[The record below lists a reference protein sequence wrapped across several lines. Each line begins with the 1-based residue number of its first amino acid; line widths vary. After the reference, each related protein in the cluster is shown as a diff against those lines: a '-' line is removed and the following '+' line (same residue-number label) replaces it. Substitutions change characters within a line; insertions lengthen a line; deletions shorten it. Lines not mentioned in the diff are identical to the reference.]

1 MKNIFTKMR
10 TSLNSW
16 SFFSLIIVLFV
27 STPIIL
33 IALNIFNPSNEVFE
47 HIKNYLLMSYIKNTL
62 IMAIG
67 TGLFS
72 IIIGVSSAYFVSLYD
87 FPLRKFFSWVLILPL
102 AIPDYIGAHVYAN
115 IFSYTG
121 YIPTLLRE
129 KFDIFYTFDIM
140 NLGGAIFVLTL
151 CFYPYVYIL
160 VKSFLSK
167 QSNSL
172 IEVSKSLGK
181 NNREIFWKVLL
192 PISRGAIV
200 GGVTLVILEVL
211 NAYGLPNYFGI
222 QTFSTGIFRVW
233 FSFKDLD
240 TAIKMSAMLL
250 IVTYTIILGE
260 KFLRRRRSYS
270 FSNTKISPIR
280 RQKLQGKNKFFV
292 LLWLNIIF
300 VFAFIIPILQ
310 LFYWAS
316 LTYKE
321 VLNKEFF
328 ILVRNSFGITLISTI
343 IIIVFS
349 VIIANTTRLSK
360 GRLALII
367 SKAATMG
374 YSIPGAVISI
384 GMLLFFISLDE
395 SLEPLY
401 KLVGIDNTLFLTLS
415 FTLLISAYLVR
426 FLAISYN
433 TVESGFEK
441 VGLKFHEASRTLGK
455 GISKTFF
462 LVDLP
467 MIKNSLIGAGILVF
481 IEIIKELPLTM
492 LLRPFNFHTLST
504 AIKKYAED
512 EMLPEASI
520 PSLILIAVC
529 IVLLIV
535 FNKIGKGKKN

>member
-1 MKNIFTKMR
+1 MKNIFTKIR

-16 SFFSLIIVLFV
+16 SFFSLIIILFV

-47 HIKNYLLMSYIKNTL
+47 HIKNYLLASYIKNTL

-87 FPLRKFFSWVLILPL
+87 FPLRKFFSWALVLPL

-129 KFDIFYTFDIM
+129 KFDIEYNFDIM
-140 NLGGAIFVLTL
+140 NIGGAIFVLTL
-151 CFYPYVYIL
+151 CFYPYVFIL

-181 NNREIFWKVLL
+181 NNKQIFWKVLL

-250 IVTYTIILGE
+250 FVTYTIILGE
-260 KFLRRRRSYS
+260 KFLRRRKSYS
-270 FSNTKISPIR
+270 FSNTKIRPII
-280 RQKLQGKNKFFV
+280 RQKLNKKNKVMV
-292 LLWLNIIF
+292 LSWLSLVF
-300 VFAFIIPILQ
+300 GFAFIIPILQ
-310 LFYWAS
+310 LSYWAS
-316 LTYKE
+316 LTYRHI
-321 VLNKEFF
+321 LNREFL
-328 ILVRNSFGITLISTI
+328 ILIRNSFGITIISTLI
-343 IIIVFS
+343 IIIFS
-349 VIIANTTRLSK
+349 IVIANTTRLSK
-360 GRLALII
+360 GKLSIII
-367 SKAATMG
+367 SKGATMG

-384 GMLLFFISLDE
+384 GMLLFFISLDGK
-395 SLEPLY
+395 LVPLY
-401 KLVGIDNTLFLTLS
+401 NLVGIDNSLFLTLS
-415 FTLLISAYLVR
+415 FALLVSAYLVR

-433 TVESGFEK
+433 TIESGFEK

-455 GISKTFF
+455 GISKTFL

-467 MIKNSLIGAGILVF
+467 MIKNSILGAGILVF

-492 LLRPFNFHTLST
+492 LLRPFNFNTLST
-504 AIKKYAED
+504 AIKKFAED

-520 PSLILIAVC
+520 PSLILIGVC
-529 IVLLIV
+529 LVLLLI
-535 FNKIGKGKKN
+535 FNKLEKGKKN

>member
-16 SFFSLIIVLFV
+16 SFFSLIIILFV

-47 HIKNYLLMSYIKNTL
+47 HIKNYLLASYIKNTL

-87 FPLRKFFSWVLILPL
+87 FPLRKFFSWALVLPL

-129 KFDIFYTFDIM
+129 KFDIEYNFDIM
-140 NLGGAIFVLTL
+140 NIGGAIFVLTL
-151 CFYPYVYIL
+151 CFYPYVFIL

-181 NNREIFWKVLL
+181 NNKQIFWKVLL

-200 GGVTLVILEVL
+200 GGATLVILEVL

-250 IVTYTIILGE
+250 FVTYTIILGE
-260 KFLRRRRSYS
+260 KFLRRRKSYS
-270 FSNTKISPIR
+270 FSNTKIRPII
-280 RQKLQGKNKFFV
+280 RQKLNKKNKVMV
-292 LLWLNIIF
+292 LSWLSLVF
-300 VFAFIIPILQ
+300 SFAFIIPILQ
-310 LFYWAS
+310 LSYWAS
-316 LTYKE
+316 LTYRHI
-321 VLNKEFF
+321 LNREFL
-328 ILVRNSFGITLISTI
+328 ILIRNSFGITIISTLI
-343 IIIVFS
+343 IIIFS
-349 VIIANTTRLSK
+349 IVIANTTRLSK
-360 GRLALII
+360 GKLSIII
-367 SKAATMG
+367 SKGATMG

-384 GMLLFFISLDE
+384 GMLLFFISLDGK
-395 SLEPLY
+395 LVPLY
-401 KLVGIDNTLFLTLS
+401 NLVGIDNSLFLTLS
-415 FTLLISAYLVR
+415 FALLVSAYLVR

-433 TVESGFEK
+433 TIESGFEK

-455 GISKTFF
+455 GISKTFL

-467 MIKNSLIGAGILVF
+467 MIKNSILGAGILVF

-492 LLRPFNFHTLST
+492 LLRPFNFNTLST
-504 AIKKYAED
+504 AIKKFAED

-520 PSLILIAVC
+520 PSLILIGVC
-529 IVLLIV
+529 LVLLLIY
-535 FNKIGKGKKN
+535 NKLEKGKKN

>member
-1 MKNIFTKMR
+1 MKNIFTKIR

-16 SFFSLIIVLFV
+16 SFFSLIIILFV

-47 HIKNYLLMSYIKNTL
+47 HIKNYLLASYIKNTL

-87 FPLRKFFSWVLILPL
+87 FPLRKFFSWALVLPL

-129 KFDIFYTFDIM
+129 KFDIEYNFDIM
-140 NLGGAIFVLTL
+140 NIGGAIFVLTL
-151 CFYPYVYIL
+151 CFYPYVFIL

-181 NNREIFWKVLL
+181 NNKQIFWKVLL

-250 IVTYTIILGE
+250 FVTYTIILGE
-260 KFLRRRRSYS
+260 KFLRRRKSYS
-270 FSNTKISPIR
+270 FSNTKIRPII
-280 RQKLQGKNKFFV
+280 RQKLNKKNKVMV
-292 LLWLNIIF
+292 LSWLSLIF
-300 VFAFIIPILQ
+300 GFAFIIPILQ
-310 LFYWAS
+310 LSYWAS
-316 LTYKE
+316 LTYRYI
-321 VLNKEFF
+321 LNREFL
-328 ILVRNSFGITLISTI
+328 ILIRNSFGITIISTLI
-343 IIIVFS
+343 IIIFS
-349 VIIANTTRLSK
+349 IVIANTTRLSK
-360 GRLALII
+360 GKLSIII
-367 SKAATMG
+367 SKGATMG

-384 GMLLFFISLDE
+384 GMLLFFISLDGK
-395 SLEPLY
+395 LVPLY
-401 KLVGIDNTLFLTLS
+401 NLVGIDNSLFLTLS
-415 FTLLISAYLVR
+415 FALLVSAYLVR

-433 TVESGFEK
+433 TIESGFEK

-455 GISKTFF
+455 GISKTFL

-467 MIKNSLIGAGILVF
+467 MIKNSILGAGILVF

-492 LLRPFNFHTLST
+492 LLRPFNFNTLST
-504 AIKKYAED
+504 AIKKFAED

-520 PSLILIAVC
+520 PSLILIGVC
-529 IVLLIV
+529 LVLLLIY
-535 FNKIGKGKKN
+535 NKLEKGKKN

>member
-1 MKNIFTKMR
+1 MKNIFTKIR

-16 SFFSLIIVLFV
+16 SFFSLIIILFV

-47 HIKNYLLMSYIKNTL
+47 HIKNYLLASYIKNTL

-87 FPLRKFFSWVLILPL
+87 FPLRKFFSWALVLPL

-129 KFDIFYTFDIM
+129 KFGITYNFDIM

-160 VKSFLSK
+160 VKSFLAK

-181 NNREIFWKVLL
+181 NNKQIFWKVLL

-200 GGVTLVILEVL
+200 GGATLVILEVL

-250 IVTYTIILGE
+250 FVTYTIILGE
-260 KFLRRRRSYS
+260 KFLRRRKSYS
-270 FSNTKISPIR
+270 FSNTKIRPII
-280 RQKLQGKNKFFV
+280 RQKLNKKNKVMV
-292 LLWLNIIF
+292 LSWLSLVF
-300 VFAFIIPILQ
+300 SFAFIIPILQ
-310 LFYWAS
+310 LSYWAS
-316 LTYKE
+316 LTYRHI
-321 VLNKEFF
+321 LNREFL
-328 ILVRNSFGITLISTI
+328 ILIRNSFGITIISTLI
-343 IIIVFS
+343 IIIFS
-349 VIIANTTRLSK
+349 IVIANTTRLSK
-360 GRLALII
+360 GKLSIII
-367 SKAATMG
+367 SKGATMG

-384 GMLLFFISLDE
+384 GMLLFFISLDGK
-395 SLEPLY
+395 LVPLY
-401 KLVGIDNTLFLTLS
+401 NLVGIDNSLFLTLS
-415 FTLLISAYLVR
+415 FALLVSAYLVR

-433 TVESGFEK
+433 TIESGFEK

-455 GISKTFF
+455 GISKTFL

-467 MIKNSLIGAGILVF
+467 MIKNSILGAGILVF

-492 LLRPFNFHTLST
+492 LLRPFNFNTLST
-504 AIKKYAED
+504 AIKKFAED

-520 PSLILIAVC
+520 PSLILIGVC
-529 IVLLIV
+529 LVLLLIY
-535 FNKIGKGKKN
+535 NKLEKGKKN

>member
-16 SFFSLIIVLFV
+16 SFFSLIIIIFV

-33 IALNIFNPSNEVFE
+33 IALNIFNPSNEIFE
-47 HIKNYLLMSYIKNTL
+47 HIKNYLLVSYIKNTL

-87 FPLRKFFSWVLILPL
+87 FPLRKFFSWALVLPL

-121 YIPTLLRE
+121 YIPTLLRK
-129 KFDIFYTFDIM
+129 KFDIVYNFDIM

-181 NNREIFWKVLL
+181 NNKQIFWKVLL

-250 IVTYTIILGE
+250 FVTYTIILGE
-260 KFLRRRRSYS
+260 KFLRRRKNYS
-270 FSNTKISPIR
+270 FSNTKIRPII
-280 RQKLQGKNKFFV
+280 RQKLNKKNKVIV
-292 LLWLNIIF
+292 LSWLSLVF
-300 VFAFIIPILQ
+300 SFAFIIPILQ
-310 LFYWAS
+310 LSYWAS
-316 LTYKE
+316 LTYKHILNRE
-321 VLNKEFF
+321 FLVL
-328 ILVRNSFGITLISTI
+328 IRNSFGITVISTLI
-343 IIIVFS
+343 IIIFS
-349 VIIANTTRLSK
+349 IVIANTTRLSK
-360 GRLALII
+360 GKLSIII
-367 SKAATMG
+367 SRGATMG

-384 GMLLFFISLDE
+384 GMLLFFISLDGK
-395 SLEPLY
+395 LLPLY
-401 KLVGIDNTLFLTLS
+401 NLVGIGNSLFLTLS
-415 FTLLISAYLVR
+415 FALLVSAYLVR

-433 TVESGFEK
+433 TIESGFEK

-455 GISKTFF
+455 GISKTFL

-467 MIKNSLIGAGILVF
+467 MIKNSILGAGILVF

-492 LLRPFNFHTLST
+492 LLRPFNFNTLST
-504 AIKKYAED
+504 AIKKFAED

-520 PSLILIAVC
+520 PSLILIGVC
-529 IVLLIV
+529 LVLLLIY
-535 FNKIGKGKKN
+535 NKLEKGKKN

>member
-16 SFFSLIIVLFV
+16 SFFSLIIILFV

-47 HIKNYLLMSYIKNTL
+47 HIKNYLLASYIKNTL

-87 FPLRKFFSWVLILPL
+87 FPLRKFFSWALVLPL

-129 KFDIFYTFDIM
+129 KFGITYNFDIM

-160 VKSFLSK
+160 VKSFLAK

-181 NNREIFWKVLL
+181 NNKQIFWKVLL

-200 GGVTLVILEVL
+200 GGATLVILEVL

-250 IVTYTIILGE
+250 FVTYTIILGE
-260 KFLRRRRSYS
+260 KFLRRRKSYS
-270 FSNTKISPIR
+270 FSNTKIRPII
-280 RQKLQGKNKFFV
+280 RQKLNKKNKVMV
-292 LLWLNIIF
+292 LSWLSLVF
-300 VFAFIIPILQ
+300 SFAFIIPILQ
-310 LFYWAS
+310 LSYWAS
-316 LTYKE
+316 LTYRHI
-321 VLNKEFF
+321 LNREFL
-328 ILVRNSFGITLISTI
+328 ILIRNSFGITIISTLI
-343 IIIVFS
+343 IIIFS
-349 VIIANTTRLSK
+349 IVIANTTRLSK
-360 GRLALII
+360 GKLSIII
-367 SKAATMG
+367 SKGATMG

-384 GMLLFFISLDE
+384 GMLLFFISLDGK
-395 SLEPLY
+395 LVPLY
-401 KLVGIDNTLFLTLS
+401 NLVGIDNSLFLTLS
-415 FTLLISAYLVR
+415 FALLVSAYLVR

-433 TVESGFEK
+433 TIESGFEK

-455 GISKTFF
+455 GISKTFL

-467 MIKNSLIGAGILVF
+467 MIKNSILGAGILVF

-492 LLRPFNFHTLST
+492 LLRPFNFNTLST
-504 AIKKYAED
+504 AIKKFAED

-520 PSLILIAVC
+520 PSLILIGVC
-529 IVLLIV
+529 LVLLLIY
-535 FNKIGKGKKN
+535 NKLEKGKKN

>member
-1 MKNIFTKMR
+1 MKNIFTKIR

-16 SFFSLIIVLFV
+16 SFFSLIIILFV

-47 HIKNYLLMSYIKNTL
+47 HIKNYLLASYIKNTL

-87 FPLRKFFSWVLILPL
+87 FPLRKFFSWALVLPL

-129 KFDIFYTFDIM
+129 KFDIEYNFDIM
-140 NLGGAIFVLTL
+140 NIGGAIFVLTL
-151 CFYPYVYIL
+151 CFYPYVFIL

-181 NNREIFWKVLL
+181 NNKQIFWKVLL

-250 IVTYTIILGE
+250 FVTYTIILGE
-260 KFLRRRRSYS
+260 KFLRRRKSYS
-270 FSNTKISPIR
+270 FSNTKIRPII
-280 RQKLQGKNKFFV
+280 RQKLNKKNKVMV
-292 LLWLNIIF
+292 LSSLSLVF
-300 VFAFIIPILQ
+300 GFAFIIPILQ
-310 LFYWAS
+310 LSYWAS
-316 LTYKE
+316 LTYRHI
-321 VLNKEFF
+321 LNREFL
-328 ILVRNSFGITLISTI
+328 ILIRNSFGITIISTLI
-343 IIIVFS
+343 IIIFS
-349 VIIANTTRLSK
+349 IVIANTTRLSK
-360 GRLALII
+360 GKLSIII
-367 SKAATMG
+367 SKGATMG

-384 GMLLFFISLDE
+384 GMLLFFISLDGK
-395 SLEPLY
+395 LVPLY
-401 KLVGIDNTLFLTLS
+401 NLIGIGNSLFLTLS
-415 FTLLISAYLVR
+415 FALLVSAYLVR

-433 TVESGFEK
+433 TIESGFEK

-455 GISKTFF
+455 GISKTFL

-467 MIKNSLIGAGILVF
+467 MIKNSILGAGILVF

-492 LLRPFNFHTLST
+492 LLRPFNFNTLST
-504 AIKKYAED
+504 AIKKFAED

-520 PSLILIAVC
+520 PSLILIGVC
-529 IVLLIV
+529 LVLLLIY
-535 FNKIGKGKKN
+535 NKLEKGKKN

>member
-16 SFFSLIIVLFV
+16 SFFSLIIIIFV

-33 IALNIFNPSNEVFE
+33 IALNIFNPSNEVFD
-47 HIKNYLLMSYIKNTL
+47 HIKNYLLVSYIKNTL
-62 IMAIG
+62 IMALG
-67 TGLFS
+67 TGLLS

-87 FPLRKFFSWVLILPL
+87 FPLRRFFSWALVLPL

-129 KFDIFYTFDIM
+129 KFGITYNFDIM

-160 VKSFLSK
+160 VKSFLAK

-181 NNREIFWKVLL
+181 NNKQIFWKVLL

-250 IVTYTIILGE
+250 FVTYTIILGE
-260 KFLRRRRSYS
+260 KFLRRRKSYS
-270 FSNTKISPIR
+270 FSNTKIRPII
-280 RQKLQGKNKFFV
+280 RQKLNKKNKVMV
-292 LLWLNIIF
+292 LSWLSLVF
-300 VFAFIIPILQ
+300 SFAFIIPILQ
-310 LFYWAS
+310 LSYWAS
-316 LTYKE
+316 LTYKYI
-321 VLNKEFF
+321 LNKEFL
-328 ILVRNSFGITLISTI
+328 ILIRNSFGITIISTLI
-343 IIIVFS
+343 IIIFS
-349 VIIANTTRLSK
+349 IVIANTTRLSK
-360 GRLALII
+360 GKLSIII
-367 SKAATMG
+367 SKGATMG

-384 GMLLFFISLDE
+384 GMLLFFISLDGK
-395 SLEPLY
+395 LVPLY
-401 KLVGIDNTLFLTLS
+401 NLIGIGNSLFLTLS
-415 FTLLISAYLVR
+415 FALLVSAYLVR

-433 TVESGFEK
+433 TIESGFEK

-455 GISKTFF
+455 GISKTFL

-467 MIKNSLIGAGILVF
+467 MIKNSVLGAGILVF

-492 LLRPFNFHTLST
+492 LLRPFNFNTLST
-504 AIKKYAED
+504 AIKKFAED

-520 PSLILIAVC
+520 PSLILIGVC
-529 IVLLIV
+529 LVLLLI
-535 FNKIGKGKKN
+535 FNKLEKGKKN

>member
-1 MKNIFTKMR
+1 MKTIFTKMR

-16 SFFSLIIVLFV
+16 SFFSLIIILFV

-47 HIKNYLLMSYIKNTL
+47 HIKEFLLVSYIKNTL
-62 IMAIG
+62 IMGLG

-87 FPLRKFFSWVLILPL
+87 FPLRKFFSWALVLPL

-129 KFDIFYTFDIM
+129 KYNIEYNFDIM

-181 NNREIFWKVLL
+181 NNKQIFWKVLL

-250 IVTYTIILGE
+250 FVTYTIILGE
-260 KFLRRRRSYS
+260 KFLRRRKSYS
-270 FSNTKISPIR
+270 FSNTKIRPII
-280 RQKLQGKNKFFV
+280 RQKLNKKNKVMV
-292 LLWLNIIF
+292 LSWLSLVF
-300 VFAFIIPILQ
+300 GFAFIIPILQ
-310 LFYWAS
+310 LSYWAS
-316 LTYKE
+316 LTYKHI
-321 VLNKEFF
+321 LNREFL
-328 ILVRNSFGITLISTI
+328 ILIRNSFGITIISTLI
-343 IIIVFS
+343 IIIFS
-349 VIIANTTRLSK
+349 IVIANTTRLSK
-360 GRLALII
+360 GKLSIII
-367 SKAATMG
+367 SKGATMG

-384 GMLLFFISLDE
+384 GMLLFFISLDGK
-395 SLEPLY
+395 LVPLY
-401 KLVGIDNTLFLTLS
+401 NLIGIDNSLFLTLS
-415 FTLLISAYLVR
+415 FVLLVSAYLVR

-433 TVESGFEK
+433 TIESGFEK
-441 VGLKFHEASRTLGK
+441 VGLKFHEASRSLGK
-455 GISKTFF
+455 GISKTFL

-467 MIKNSLIGAGILVF
+467 MIKNSILGAGILVF

-492 LLRPFNFHTLST
+492 LLRPFNFNTLST
-504 AIKKYAED
+504 AIKKFAED

-520 PSLILIAVC
+520 PSLILIGVC
-529 IVLLIV
+529 LVLLLIY
-535 FNKIGKGKKN
+535 NKLEKGKKN

>member
-1 MKNIFTKMR
+1 MKNIFTKIR

-16 SFFSLIIVLFV
+16 SFFSLIIILFV

-47 HIKNYLLMSYIKNTL
+47 HIKNYLLASYIKNTL

-87 FPLRKFFSWVLILPL
+87 FPLRRFFSWALVLPL
-102 AIPDYIGAHVYAN
+102 AIPDYIGAHVYTN

-129 KFDIFYTFDIM
+129 KFGITYNFDIM

-181 NNREIFWKVLL
+181 NNKQIFWKVLL

-250 IVTYTIILGE
+250 FVTYTIILGE
-260 KFLRRRRSYS
+260 KFLRRRKSYS
-270 FSNTKISPIR
+270 FSNTKIRPIIR
-280 RQKLQGKNKFFV
+280 EKLNKKNKVMV
-292 LLWLNIIF
+292 LSWLSLVF
-300 VFAFIIPILQ
+300 GFAFIIPILQ
-310 LFYWAS
+310 LSYWAS
-316 LTYKE
+316 LTYRHI
-321 VLNKEFF
+321 LNREFL
-328 ILVRNSFGITLISTI
+328 ILIRNSFGITIISTLI
-343 IIIVFS
+343 IIIFS
-349 VIIANTTRLSK
+349 IVIANTTRLSK
-360 GRLALII
+360 GKLSIII
-367 SKAATMG
+367 SKGATMG

-384 GMLLFFISLDE
+384 GMLLFFISLDGK
-395 SLEPLY
+395 LLPLY
-401 KLVGIDNTLFLTLS
+401 NLVGIDNSLFLTLS
-415 FTLLISAYLVR
+415 FALLVSAYLVR

-433 TVESGFEK
+433 TIESGFEK

-455 GISKTFF
+455 GISKTFL

-467 MIKNSLIGAGILVF
+467 MIKNSILGAGILVF

-492 LLRPFNFHTLST
+492 LLRPFNFNTLST
-504 AIKKYAED
+504 AIKKFAED

-520 PSLILIAVC
+520 PSLILIGVC
-529 IVLLIV
+529 LVLLLIY
-535 FNKIGKGKKN
+535 NKLEKGKKN

>member
-1 MKNIFTKMR
+1 MKNIFTKIR

-16 SFFSLIIVLFV
+16 SFFSLIIILFV

-47 HIKNYLLMSYIKNTL
+47 HIKNYLLASYIKNTL

-87 FPLRKFFSWVLILPL
+87 FPLRKFFSWALVLPL

-129 KFDIFYTFDIM
+129 KFDIEYNFDIM
-140 NLGGAIFVLTL
+140 NIGGAIFVLTL
-151 CFYPYVYIL
+151 CFYPYVFIL

-181 NNREIFWKVLL
+181 NNKQIFWKVLL

-200 GGVTLVILEVL
+200 GGATLVILEVL

-250 IVTYTIILGE
+250 FVTYTIILGE
-260 KFLRRRRSYS
+260 KFLRRRKSYS
-270 FSNTKISPIR
+270 FSNTKIRPII
-280 RQKLQGKNKFFV
+280 RQKLNKKNKVMV
-292 LLWLNIIF
+292 LSWLSLVF
-300 VFAFIIPILQ
+300 SFAFIIPILQ
-310 LFYWAS
+310 LSYWAS
-316 LTYKE
+316 LTYRHI
-321 VLNKEFF
+321 LNREFL
-328 ILVRNSFGITLISTI
+328 ILIRNSFGITIISTLI
-343 IIIVFS
+343 IIIFS
-349 VIIANTTRLSK
+349 IVIANTTRLSK
-360 GRLALII
+360 GKLSIII
-367 SKAATMG
+367 SKGATMG

-384 GMLLFFISLDE
+384 GMLLFFISLDGK
-395 SLEPLY
+395 LVPLY
-401 KLVGIDNTLFLTLS
+401 NLVGIDNSLFLTLS
-415 FTLLISAYLVR
+415 FALLVSAYLVR

-433 TVESGFEK
+433 TIESGFEK

-455 GISKTFF
+455 GISKTFL

-467 MIKNSLIGAGILVF
+467 MIKNSILGAGILVF

-492 LLRPFNFHTLST
+492 LLRPFNFNTLST
-504 AIKKYAED
+504 AIKKFAED

-520 PSLILIAVC
+520 PSLILIGVC
-529 IVLLIV
+529 LVLLLIY
-535 FNKIGKGKKN
+535 NKLEKGKKN

>member
-16 SFFSLIIVLFV
+16 SFFSLIIIIFV

-33 IALNIFNPSNEVFE
+33 IALNIFNPSNEIFE
-47 HIKNYLLMSYIKNTL
+47 HIKNYLLVSYIKNTL

-87 FPLRKFFSWVLILPL
+87 FPLRKFFSWALVLPL

-121 YIPTLLRE
+121 YIPTLLRK
-129 KFDIFYTFDIM
+129 KFDIVYNFDIM

-181 NNREIFWKVLL
+181 NNKQIFWKVLL

-250 IVTYTIILGE
+250 FVTYTIILGE
-260 KFLRRRRSYS
+260 KFLRRRKSYS
-270 FSNTKISPIR
+270 FSNTKIRPII
-280 RQKLQGKNKFFV
+280 RQKLNKKNKVIV
-292 LLWLNIIF
+292 LSWLSLVF
-300 VFAFIIPILQ
+300 SFAFIIPILQ
-310 LFYWAS
+310 LSYWAS
-316 LTYKE
+316 LTYKHILNRE
-321 VLNKEFF
+321 FLVL
-328 ILVRNSFGITLISTI
+328 IRNSFGITVISTLI
-343 IIIVFS
+343 IIIFS
-349 VIIANTTRLSK
+349 IVIANTTRLSK
-360 GRLALII
+360 GKLSIII
-367 SKAATMG
+367 SRGATMG

-384 GMLLFFISLDE
+384 GMLLFFISLDGK
-395 SLEPLY
+395 LLPLY
-401 KLVGIDNTLFLTLS
+401 NLVGIGNSLFLTLS
-415 FTLLISAYLVR
+415 FALLVSAYLVR

-433 TVESGFEK
+433 TIESGFEK

-455 GISKTFF
+455 GISKTFL

-467 MIKNSLIGAGILVF
+467 MIKNSILGAGILVF

-492 LLRPFNFHTLST
+492 LLRPFNFNTLST
-504 AIKKYAED
+504 AIKKFAED

-520 PSLILIAVC
+520 PSLILIGVC
-529 IVLLIV
+529 LVLLLIY
-535 FNKIGKGKKN
+535 NKLEKGKKN

>member
-1 MKNIFTKMR
+1 MKTMFTKMR

-16 SFFSLIIVLFV
+16 SFFSLIIILFV

-47 HIKNYLLMSYIKNTL
+47 HIKEYLLASYIKNTL
-62 IMAIG
+62 IMALG

-87 FPLRKFFSWVLILPL
+87 FPYRKFFSWALILPL
-102 AIPDYIGAHVYAN
+102 AVPDYIGAHVYAN

-129 KFDIFYTFDIM
+129 KFDISYNFDIM
-140 NLGGAIFVLTL
+140 NLGGAVFVLTL
-151 CFYPYVYIL
+151 CFYPYVFIL

-181 NNREIFWKVLL
+181 NNRQIFWQVLL

-250 IVTYTIILGE
+250 FVTYTVILGE
-260 KFLRRRRSYS
+260 KFLRRRKSYS
-270 FSNTKISPIR
+270 FSNTKIRPII
-280 RQKLQGKNKFFV
+280 RQKLNKKDKIIVFS
-292 LLWLNIIF
+292 WLSIIF
-300 VFAFIIPILQ
+300 SFAFIIPILQ
-310 LFYWAS
+310 LSYWAS
-316 LTYKE
+316 LTYKQ
-321 VLNKEFF
+321 VLNREFLKL
-328 ILVRNSFGITLISTI
+328 IGNSFGITIISTFI
-343 IIIVFS
+343 IIIFS
-349 VIIANTTRLSK
+349 VVIANTTRLSK
-360 GRLALII
+360 GKLSIII
-367 SKAATMG
+367 SKGATMG

-384 GMLLFFISLDE
+384 GMLLFFISLDGK
-395 SLEPLY
+395 LVPLY
-401 KLVGIDNTLFLTLS
+401 NLIGIDNSLFLTLS
-415 FTLLISAYLVR
+415 FALLVSAYLVR

-433 TVESGFEK
+433 TIESGFEK

-455 GISKTFF
+455 GISKTFL
-462 LVDLP
+462 LVDFP
-467 MIKNSLIGAGILVF
+467 MIKNSILGAGILVF

-492 LLRPFNFHTLST
+492 LLRPFNFNTLST
-504 AIKKYAED
+504 AIKKFAED

-520 PSLILIAVC
+520 PSLILIGVC
-529 IVLLIV
+529 LVLLLIY
-535 FNKIGKGKKN
+535 NKLEKGKKY

>member
-1 MKNIFTKMR
+1 MKTIFTKMR

-16 SFFSLIIVLFV
+16 SFFSLIIILFV

-47 HIKNYLLMSYIKNTL
+47 HIKEFLLVSYIKNTL
-62 IMAIG
+62 IMGLG

-87 FPLRKFFSWVLILPL
+87 FPLRKFFSWALVLPL
-102 AIPDYIGAHVYAN
+102 AIPDYIGAHIYAN

-129 KFDIFYTFDIM
+129 KYNIEYNFDIM

-181 NNREIFWKVLL
+181 NNKQIFWKVLL

-250 IVTYTIILGE
+250 FVTYTIILGE
-260 KFLRRRRSYS
+260 KFLRRRKSYS
-270 FSNTKISPIR
+270 FSNTKIRPII
-280 RQKLQGKNKFFV
+280 RQKLNKKNKVMV
-292 LLWLNIIF
+292 LSWLSLVF
-300 VFAFIIPILQ
+300 GFAFIIPILQ
-310 LFYWAS
+310 LSYWAS
-316 LTYKE
+316 LTYKHI
-321 VLNKEFF
+321 LNREFL
-328 ILVRNSFGITLISTI
+328 ILIRNSFGITIISTLI
-343 IIIVFS
+343 IIIFS
-349 VIIANTTRLSK
+349 IVIANTTRLSK
-360 GRLALII
+360 GKLSIII
-367 SKAATMG
+367 SKGATMG

-384 GMLLFFISLDE
+384 GMLLFFISLDGK
-395 SLEPLY
+395 LVPLY
-401 KLVGIDNTLFLTLS
+401 NLIGIDNSLFLTLS
-415 FTLLISAYLVR
+415 FVLLVSAYLVR

-433 TVESGFEK
+433 TIESGFEK

-455 GISKTFF
+455 GISKTFL

-467 MIKNSLIGAGILVF
+467 MIKNSILGAGILVF

-492 LLRPFNFHTLST
+492 LLRPFNFNTLST
-504 AIKKYAED
+504 AIKKFAED

-520 PSLILIAVC
+520 PSLILIGVC
-529 IVLLIV
+529 LVLLLIY
-535 FNKIGKGKKN
+535 NKLEKGKKN